1 MMKPLRLAIGFLIAL
16 GAALPAQAA
25 DREEAE
31 ELLVAGVNSLRSGN
45 GAAAKIK
52 LLNAIKADPEWAL
65 AHAVQAA
72 ILLSLGDGYGAE
84 AELNR
89 AAELKIDPRTVLHLR
104 AHALLLKGEAPGALK
119 LAQDNGVP
127 KKFAGYA
134 ARVRAMAFEKM
145 GDFTAAGREYDTAIA
160 ANPKSVETWAKV
172 ADYRYAMGNVSGAIE
187 GTVEALKLNPRR
199 VQSLR
204 QMGVMVRGQYG
215 LVASLPWFR
224 AALDRDPGNLD
235 LMREFAATLGDAGQT
250 VEMLEVTRRMIEADP
265 KNPHAFFM
273 QAVLAARAKNFE
285 LARALLYRTEGK
297 LADVPAFMLVNAG
310 VELQLGNAD
319 LAIAQLED
327 LVGQQPYNLGARRL
341 WAAALLRGDDP
352 RATVDALRT
361 FALRTDAD
369 SYTLSVIGRAYE
381 QIGDL
386 SAAYDFLSRA
396 NEPLRGVAGIFDI
409 RGDLG
414 RMSKA
419 SQGPSDNADIAVPFI
434 NRLVNE
440 GQGASALGAAES
452 LRGRNSGAFQ
462 AHVLV
467 GDVLIANGNPAAAT
481 NAYRD
486 AARINF
492 GEGVALRLF
501 DSLMLMGDGKGA
513 LQVLDLF
520 LTQNPRN
527 VNAQMLAADHLNG
540 TKQWQAAIGRLE
552 ALQTQL
558 GTHDAAVQSSLGWAW
573 FNQGE
578 KQKAVDHAALAYAL
592 APANPAVTNG
602 YGWILFKTGSN
613 KAQGLSLLKK
623 AVATVPEHPML
634 RLQLGEALIEMN
646 RKAEA
651 KPHLQV
657 AAETEGFGDAG
668 KARKLLAGL

>member
-1 MMKPLRLAIGFLIAL
+1 MIKGLCIAFGVLIAF
-16 GAALPAQAA
+16 GTALPAQAS
-25 DREEAE
+25 DRMEAE
-31 ELLVAGVNSLRSGN
+31 EQLVAGVNSLRSGN

-72 ILLSLGDGYGAE
+72 ILLSLGDGYGAD

-89 AAELKIDPRTVLHLR
+89 AIELRIDPNTILHLR
-104 AHALLLKGEAPGALK
+104 AHALLLKGDVTGALK
-119 LAQDNGVP
+119 IAQDKGVP
-127 KKFAGYA
+127 RKFAGYA
-134 ARVRAMAFEKM
+134 ARVRAMAFEKT
-145 GDFTAAGREYDTAIA
+145 GDFAAAGKEYDTAIA
-160 ANPKSVETWAKV
+160 ANPKSVETWSKV
-172 ADYRYAMGNVSGAIE
+172 AQYRYAMGNVSGAIE

-199 VQSLR
+199 VQTLR

-224 AALDRDPGNLD
+224 SALARDPSNLD

-250 VEMLEVTRRMIEADP
+250 VEMLEVTRQMIDADP

-273 QAVLAARAKNFE
+273 QGVLAARAKNFE

-297 LADVPAFMLVNAG
+297 LADVPAFMLVNAS

-341 WAAALLRGDDP
+341 WATALLQADDP
-352 RATVDALRT
+352 RATIDALRT

-369 SYTLSVIGRAYE
+369 SYTLTVIGRAYE
-381 QIGDL
+381 QLGDL
-386 SAAYDFLSRA
+386 SAAYDFLARA
-396 NEPLRGVAGIFDI
+396 NEPSRGVTGIFDI

-414 RMSKA
+414 RMAKS

-440 GQGASALGAAES
+440 GQGGPALAAAES
-452 LRGRNSGAFQ
+452 LRARNPGAFQ
-462 AHVLV
+462 AHLLV
-467 GDVLIANGNPAAAT
+467 GDVLNANGNAAAAT

-492 GEGVALRLF
+492 GEAVVLRLF
-501 DSLMLMGDGKGA
+501 ESLMQVGDRKAA
-513 LQVLDLF
+513 LQILDLF
-520 LTQNPRN
+520 LSQNPRN
-527 VNAQMLAADHLNG
+527 VNALMLAVDHLNG
-540 TKQWQAAIGRLE
+540 RKQWQAAIGRLD
-552 ALQTQL
+552 ALQMQL
-558 GTHDAAVQSSLGWAW
+558 GTRDAMVQSSLGWAW
-573 FNQGE
+573 FNQGDTG
-578 KQKAVDHAALAYAL
+578 KALDHAALAYAL

-602 YGWILFKTGSN
+602 YGWILFKSGSN
-613 KAQGLSLLKK
+613 KPQGLSLLKK
-623 AVATVPEHPML
+623 AVATVPEHPVL
-634 RLQLGEALIEMN
+634 RLQLGEALMEMN

-651 KPHLQV
+651 KVHLQV
-657 AAETEGFGDAG
+657 AAGTEGFDDAA